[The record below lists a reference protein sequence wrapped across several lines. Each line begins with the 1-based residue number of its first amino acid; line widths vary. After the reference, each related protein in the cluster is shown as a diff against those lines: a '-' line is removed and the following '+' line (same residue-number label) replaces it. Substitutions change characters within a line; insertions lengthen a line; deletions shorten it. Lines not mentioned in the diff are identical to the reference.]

1 MLFPLI
7 DTSTLSNED
16 IEKRII
22 ELRTKMS
29 QAGGARSMAVPQMV
43 QAYQELLTE
52 LQLRSLAKADKL
64 NDELSK
70 KIDIS

>member
-7 DTSTLSNED
+7 DASTLTVEE
-16 IEKRII
+16 IEKRIMD
-22 ELRTKMS
+22 LRTKMS
-29 QAGGARSMAVPQMV
+29 QAGAAQSMAVPQMV
-43 QAYQELLTE
+43 QAYQELMME
-52 LQLRSLAKADKL
+52 LRMRTMAKADQM

>member
-7 DTSTLSNED
+7 DASTLSTED

-22 ELRTKMS
+22 DLRTKMS

-43 QAYQELLTE
+43 QAYQELMLE
-52 LQLRSLAKADKL
+52 LQLRTMAKADKL
-64 NDELSK
+64 NDELNK

>member
-7 DTSTLSNED
+7 DAGTLSTEE

-22 ELRTKMS
+22 ELRNKMS
-29 QAGGARSMAVPQMV
+29 QAGAARSMAVPQMV
-43 QAYQELLTE
+43 QAYQELMME
-52 LQLRSLAKADKL
+52 LRMRTMAKADQI

>member
-7 DTSTLSNED
+7 DTSTLSTED

-43 QAYQELLTE
+43 QAYQELMME
-52 LQLRSLAKADKL
+52 LHHRTMAKADRL

-70 KIDIS
+70 KIDIT